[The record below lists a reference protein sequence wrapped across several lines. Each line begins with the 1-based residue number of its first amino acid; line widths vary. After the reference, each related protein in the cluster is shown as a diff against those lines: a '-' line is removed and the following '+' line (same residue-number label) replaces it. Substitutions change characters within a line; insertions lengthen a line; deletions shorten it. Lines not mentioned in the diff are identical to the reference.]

1 LEINEGICGGE
12 AMLKEQKIAGLST
25 INVERIAFGVRFQPH
40 FEIIDHAGLIVD
52 RILRSDGSPFGPS
65 FFPISERDP
74 GEHRLLNPNTMD
86 RLRLNQS
93 DVILE
98 MKVDTRKTSDI
109 ETSGK
114 HFSAFILESLREVVN
129 LSGIVRYGVVFRLE
143 ECHSVLQKT
152 PIEHFLQQDF
162 IDARSLSLRFTK
174 RLPVL
179 EALAKKGVD
188 DYRNVIYTINQ
199 TEEGEVTILVDYQEI
214 FKPELN
220 TKEMAQKP
228 YEDFVPRGIE
238 YLLGDFQN
246 WLNKLFKKQEAA

>member
-1 LEINEGICGGE
+1 
-12 AMLKEQKIAGLST
+12 MLKEQKIAGLSP
-25 INVERIAFGVRFQPH
+25 INVNRVAFGVRFQPH

-74 GEHRLLNPNTMD
+74 GEHRLLNPKTMD
-86 RLRLNQS
+86 QLRLNQS

-98 MKVDTRKTSDI
+98 MGVNTRKTSDI

-114 HFSAFILESLREVVN
+114 HFSEFILESLRKVVN
-129 LSGIVRYGVVFRLE
+129 LSGIVRYGVLFRLE
-143 ECHSVLQKT
+143 ECHSALQQT
-152 PIEHFLQQDF
+152 PVEHFLRHDF
-162 IDARSLSLRFTK
+162 LDARSLSLRFTK

-179 EALAKKGVD
+179 EALVKKEVD
-188 DYRNVIYTINQ
+188 DYRNVIYTVKQ
-199 TEEGEVTILVDYQEI
+199 TEEGEVTIWVDYQEI
-214 FKPELN
+214 FKPELSA
-220 TKEMAQKP
+220 KELQQRP